1 MKGGVLEVLLVNA
14 EDLHHSH
21 LMGSSGIYVVL
32 RCGDQIQRS
41 KLSKG
46 NDGMICWNEKFFFS
60 FATREW
66 NSLTRLRM
74 KIMKSHAL
82 SEDSPIGETTIHLGG
97 VLDEGN
103 RRGGIDLNAAPYNVV
118 LPDGAYQGQ
127 IKIGFK
133 FTYDVRIDELKEKS
147 AKTSQKRRKLV
158 EFLPFLA
165 DRSAADE
172 EQNRGRSRG
181 RRGEAQGDIR
191 RSSPACL
198 GTALVAENSLLLER
212 QEFK

>member
-133 FTYDVRIDELKEKS
+133 FTYDIEVQPMKSRIEEE
-147 AKTSQKRRKLV
+147 AEEGEVKRRGIYGAL
-158 EFLPFLA
+158 LRLALGRLSWPRIPFFW
-165 DRSAADE
+165 
-172 EQNRGRSRG
+172 RGRNSNN
-181 RRGEAQGDIR
+181 
-191 RSSPACL
+191 SPA
-198 GTALVAENSLLLER
+198 
-212 QEFK
+212 